1 MGLVDLGEIALAE
14 QIAKVEDV
22 VLDLLAG
29 DLLTRRVL
37 AHFHDYLPNY

>member
-1 MGLVDLGEIALAE
+1 VGLVDLREIALPE

-29 DLLTRRVL
+29 DLLARRVL
-37 AHFHDYLPNY
+37 AHFHDYPPIY